1 MDATMSGF
9 SKRLATTLQPAAS
22 TPASS
27 GLVDDLVDIAN
38 RTDSYSIG
46 HSTRV
51 SDYATA
57 LARLCDIEGADLDM
71 VRQAG
76 LLHDVGKIAIPEQ
89 VLRKSTPL
97 TDEELHLLHLH
108 PIFGA
113 SIASRLQGLD
123 KRVVKAILHHHEH
136 WDGSGYPQG
145 LAGVDIPQESRI
157 LLVADAFDAMTSYRP
172 YAEVKSADQA
182 MQELRRCSGTQF
194 DPRLVEAMHQAQRYG
209 MLEKRAALFPRHRR

>member
-1 MDATMSGF
+1 MSGF
-9 SKRLATTLQPAAS
+9 SQRLATTLQPAGAK
-22 TPASS
+22 PASS
-27 GLVDDLVDIAN
+27 VLVDELVDMAN
-38 RTDSYSIG
+38 RSDSYSIG

-51 SDYATA
+51 SEYATG
-57 LARLCDIEGADLDM
+57 LARLCGIEGFDLDL
-71 VRQAG
+71 VRQAA
-76 LLHDVGKIAIPEQ
+76 LLHDIGKIAIPEQ

-113 SIASRLQGLD
+113 SVASRLSGLD

-145 LAGVDIPQESRI
+145 LSGVDIPYESRVI
-157 LLVADAFDAMTSYRP
+157 LVADAFDAMTSYRP

-209 MLEKRAALFPRHRR
+209 MLEKRTALFPRHRR